1 MEQVNQADSENQKS
15 CPVLKESWI
24 STIVDHVRSCAEAM
38 AEHERHREKI
48 ETDNEG
54 AKMDDI
60 ARPHR

>member
-1 MEQVNQADSENQKS
+1 MEQADQADSENQS

-38 AEHERHREKI
+38 AGPERHQEKR
-48 ETDNEG
+48 ETDNEREQ
-54 AKMDDI
+54 KDDI